1 MLNTKVLYGSGPGKQ
16 ASILGCSIKEAERLI
31 KNFFDGN
38 PGLRDLMEYL
48 SKFYKKHGYI
58 KSLDGR
64 RFPARS
70 KHVLLNILIQS
81 SAAILF
87 KKWSCY
93 TWELID
99 NLRLDAETII
109 LYHDEQDARVHR
121 DCIADYSEAVYDS
134 LLATKMYYNLN
145 VDLATSVVIGMNW
158 REVH

>member
-48 SKFYKKHGYI
+48 NKFYTKYGYI

-99 NLRLDAETII
+99 NLGIDAEII
-109 LYHDEQDARVHR
+109 
-121 DCIADYSEAVYDS
+121 IA
-134 LLATKMYYNLN
+134 LK
-145 VDLATSVVIGMNW
+145 
-158 REVH
+158 